1 MCSRRLLAIFPFG
14 GNDSVGPLSESRHPE
29 LPPCGP
35 LSPFCSLARLDERE
49 RERRHSNFQTE
60 KIVQKRKQIRT
71 SSSSIPSQNH
81 HPTNR
86 SAVKGP
92 PSVCVFP
99 RRLNGIR
106 SRLPP
111 RRLDRIRLRLLR
123 RFDGI
128 RRCACCERQ
137 LRSRD
142 PLSVAAVT
150 VLAVILP
157 SCSPRWRRQGGW
169 GERESRGSTTRVEE
183 KVSRERPHGDL
194 SRSCPWR
201 RGSFPARLAP

>member
-1 MCSRRLLAIFPFG
+1 MQPPPPRYLPFWRERLCRAAFRISAPRTAPLWSALALLFFG
-14 GNDSVGPLSESRHPE
+14 PAGR
-29 LPPCGP
+29 
-35 LSPFCSLARLDERE
+35 ERE

-111 RRLDRIRLRLLR
+111 RRLDRIRLRFLR